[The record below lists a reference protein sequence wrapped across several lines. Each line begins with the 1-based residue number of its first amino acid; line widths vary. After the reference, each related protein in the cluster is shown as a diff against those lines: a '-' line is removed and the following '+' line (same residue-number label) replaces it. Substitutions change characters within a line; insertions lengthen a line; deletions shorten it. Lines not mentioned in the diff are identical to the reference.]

1 MEANMKDTSA
11 MYAGYSIERIFAATQ
26 DYALVTDDE
35 RELASPSDVRG
46 VEFGWD
52 WRPSG
57 PRRFEV
63 IVDLAIAPSKTIPER
78 AKVRV
83 VGVFQAV
90 ADSPSICFRDF
101 ARNNAA
107 AILFPYAREIVS
119 AMTGRGIY
127 GTYHVAPINVI
138 GLLMDVPFESTTGF
152 ESLKDD
158 RAAREDFGL
167 NLYET
172 AAVAAD

>member
-1 MEANMKDTSA
+1 MKDMNA

-26 DYALVTDDE
+26 EYALVSEENTE
-35 RELASPSDVRG
+35 ASSPSDVRG

-57 PRRFEV
+57 TRKFEV
-63 IVDLAIAPSKTIPER
+63 IIDLSIAPSKAIPER

-90 ADSPSICFRDF
+90 GESPSICFRDF
-101 ARNNAA
+101 ARNNAS

-127 GTYHVAPINVI
+127 GAYHVAPINI
-138 GLLMDVPFESTTGF
+138 LGLLKDVPFESTTGF

-158 RAAREDFGL
+158 SAARENFGL
-167 NLYET
+167 NLYE
-172 AAVAAD
+172 VSGERPIESP